1 MHSATGKS
9 ATTSM
14 VVIEGWLPHAT
25 VNARHH
31 WAAANRN
38 KRADQYHVML
48 ALATSDM
55 RRIRGKARLTVT
67 FIFPVKRTRD
77 IDNLYAR
84 AKSTIDVLVR
94 GGYIVDDSTDMLE
107 LRVQA
112 EYERGVARTII
123 ELEKA

>member
-1 MHSATGKS
+1 MTASRL
-9 ATTSM
+9 
-14 VVIEGWLPHAT
+14 VIDGWLPHPT

-31 WAAANRN
+31 WAVANRN
-38 KRADQYHVML
+38 KRADQYRVML

-55 RRIRGKARLTVT
+55 KRICGKACLTVT
-67 FIFPVKRTRD
+67 FVFGMKRRRD
-77 IDNLYAR
+77 TDNLYAR
-84 AKSTIDVLVR
+84 AKSTIDTLVR
-94 GGYIVDDSTDMLE
+94 GGYIADDSTDMLD